1 MTLGSPVA
9 ESLEALECP
18 KLRFQVLRDWEKV
31 RSRALGFNHL
41 FRRGT
46 ENQVVVVF
54 PDLLYGVVF

>member
-1 MTLGSPVA
+1 MA